1 VQYVVVYSV
10 HDVWSGN
17 VCQSVSMI
25 VFVVCKKVGL
35 TSVTDRVTR
44 VQYGRVQYGRVQYGR
59 VKYVVVYIVHAVWS
73 VSRVVLVVV
82 VVVVVMV
89 CKTLW
94 PTSVPSMTTSC
105 TCHFRVASTANSSP
119 DTARCSHRGYQHR
132 DREQ

>member
-1 VQYVVVYSV
+1 MQYVVVYSV

-25 VFVVCKKVGL
+25 VVVLCKKVGL

-59 VKYVVVYIVHAVWS
+59 VKYVVVCIVHDVWS
-73 VSRVVLVVV
+73 ASMVVV
-82 VVVVVMV
+82 MVVVMV
-89 CKTLW
+89 CKNLW
-94 PTSVPSMTTSC
+94 PTSVPSMTASC
-105 TCHFRVASTANSSP
+105 ACHFRVASTANSSP